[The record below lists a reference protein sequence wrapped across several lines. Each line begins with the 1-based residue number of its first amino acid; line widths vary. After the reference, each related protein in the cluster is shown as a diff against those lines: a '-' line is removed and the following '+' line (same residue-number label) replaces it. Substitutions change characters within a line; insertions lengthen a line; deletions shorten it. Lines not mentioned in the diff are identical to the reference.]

1 MIEIRITSN
10 PRFLIIVRAM
20 VGQLC
25 EVVEC
30 SKEEQRKIVLAVDEA
45 CANIIKHTYHFDEN
59 QPIEIV
65 CKGNEKR
72 LEIVLKD
79 WGPPIDIERVQPR
92 DLEVVKPGGLG
103 THFIRSIMDEVD
115 FSHEEGCGNVL
126 RMVKHLRTPGSEEGV
141 DLGRKNDGSEESK
154 G

>member
-65 CKGNEKR
+65 CKGNEQR

-92 DLEVVKPGGLG
+92 DLEQVKPGGLG
-103 THFIRSIMDEVD
+103 THFIRSIMDEVE
-115 FSHEEGCGNVL
+115 FCHEEGCGNVL
-126 RMVKHLRTPGSEEGV
+126 RMVKHLRMTCSEQGV
-141 DLGRKNDGSEESK
+141 DLGPKNDGSAGSK